1 MIIIYIYEGHLG
13 SLYVSDYELDYDDL
27 YCEECGDSDW
37 LIGHAETRKEA
48 WGLLKDST
56 DTFDESLCNDCP
68 HTNICDECENYQHS
82 GGWDYEYVMNFINS
96 NWDE

>member
-1 MIIIYIYEGHLG
+1 MIVIYIYEGHLG
-13 SLYVSDYELDYDDL
+13 SLYVSDYGLDYDDL
-27 YCEECGDSDW
+27 YCEQCGDSDW

-48 WGLLKDST
+48 WELLKDST
-56 DTFDESLCNDCP
+56 DTFDESLCNDC
-68 HTNICDECENYQHS
+68 HYTNICDECENYQHS